1 MSMKKMK
8 FNFRLYLPA
17 CVTAI
22 GLLVSG
28 CGRASSGN
36 TTPAQADIRHD
47 ATVDAVEKVI
57 HSVVNIATSAPGF
70 EKRRVNLGS
79 RSYDIVTPSG
89 EKLNSIGSGVILE
102 QVGDEIYILT
112 NLHVVSDATR
122 IHVQLADGDVYE
134 AQRLVF
140 KIQKDL
146 VLLKIRVKTGD
157 KPLKGVQFAKDDDLL
172 LGETVIT
179 VGNAFGFGGSVSRG
193 ILSSKNRRSVS
204 GDSQLNISDWLQTD
218 ADINPG
224 NSGGPLINLNG
235 EVIGINVAVFGEK
248 EGAGVRFAIPVKQV
262 SAALSEW
269 FSLEF
274 TTDLWI
280 GAMFSGTRL
289 PVTVRYV
296 QPGGPAD
303 RAGLKLGQEI
313 LEVNG
318 NPVTGLVNF
327 ISLVAGSPDRRAQL
341 TIQDNGRRRNVEVTL
356 IPLIELLRDTL
367 QRRLGLRTEKLTTDN
382 SAGLPLKPNEGL
394 MVGEVQDK
402 SPGSAAGL
410 KPGFALLG
418 VDGISI
424 AKLADVTQA
433 LGNKQTGEPVML
445 SLLVP
450 QLVGGNLV
458 GYQPATATLQAR

>member
-1 MSMKKMK
+1 MK
-8 FNFRLYLPA
+8 FNFRLHLPV

-36 TTPAQADIRHD
+36 TTPAKADIRHD

-70 EKRRVNLGS
+70 EKRRVNLGPL
-79 RSYDIVTPSG
+79 SYDIVTPSG

-102 QVGDEIYILT
+102 QVGDEVYILT

-140 KIQKDL
+140 KLQKDL
-146 VLLKIRVKTGD
+146 VLLKIRVKTGG

-193 ILSSKNRRSVS
+193 ILSSKNRRAVS
-204 GDSQLNISDWLQTD
+204 GDTQLNVSDWLQTD

-248 EGAGVRFAIPVKQV
+248 EGAGVRFAIPVKQI

-280 GAMFSGTRL
+280 GAMFSGTQL

-296 QPGGPAD
+296 QKGGPAD
-303 RAGLKLGQEI
+303 SAGLKPGQEI

-318 NPVTGLVNF
+318 QPVTGLVNF
-327 ISLVAGSPDRRAQL
+327 NSLVAGSPNRRAQFTL
-341 TIQDNGRRRNVEVTL
+341 SDNGRRRESEVTL
-356 IPLIELLRDTL
+356 IPMVELLRDRL
-367 QRRLGLRTEKLTTDN
+367 QAQLGMKTEKIATNNAPRLLLGAGDGLIVTKVETN
-382 SAGLPLKPNEGL
+382 SPAFAAGVKAGLVLVGVEGED
-394 MVGEVQDK
+394 VK
-402 SPGSAAGL
+402 IGSLARATQSLGKK
-410 KPGFALLG
+410 KPGEL
-418 VDGISI
+418 
-424 AKLADVTQA
+424 VT
-433 LGNKQTGEPVML
+433 V
-445 SLLVP
+445 SFLVP
-450 QLVGGNLV
+450 QIVNGSTV
-458 GYQPATATLQAR
+458 GYQTATATLQAR